1 MVKTTRY
8 AERSAGDPRP
18 GERGYTII
26 EFMIAAAIM
35 TAVLGGTVAL
45 ANQVQQAYTSD
56 LDDVLVEQEVR
67 FASDWITRLLR
78 SAGSNPYDMDTSAC
92 PSAGTTFQALRLD
105 PNANG
110 DDDDI
115 RVQADLTGAADGGP
129 DGVLGGTAA
138 SCTQQGEDVTIAFD
152 SATNTI
158 TIRDNNTDAAART
171 MTEPVIS
178 ALEFTYL
185 DSAGAATTNADLI
198 TYVKVTIT
206 GQSKV
211 NSLLA
216 GVDKDT
222 TLEAL
227 VRLRAR

>member
-1 MVKTTRY
+1 MVKTPRY
-8 AERSAGDPRP
+8 AEGGASGYCAR
-18 GERGYTII
+18 ERGYTII

-35 TAVLGGTVAL
+35 TAVLGGTVL
-45 ANQVQQAYTSD
+45 IANQVQQAYTTD

-67 FASDWITRLLR
+67 FAIDWITRVLR

-92 PSAGTTFQALRLD
+92 PSAGTTFQAVRLD

-110 DDDDI
+110 EDDDI
-115 RVQADLTGAADGGP
+115 RVQADLIGSADGGP
-129 DGVLGGTAA
+129 DGVLGGAAA
-138 SCTQQGEDVTIAFD
+138 SCTQQGEDVTIALD
-152 SATNTI
+152 SATDTI
-158 TIRDNNTDAAART
+158 TIRDNNTDASART

-185 DSAGAATTNADLI
+185 DSAGAVTTNPDLI
-198 TYVKVTIT
+198 VYVKVTIT

-211 NSLLA
+211 NSLLS